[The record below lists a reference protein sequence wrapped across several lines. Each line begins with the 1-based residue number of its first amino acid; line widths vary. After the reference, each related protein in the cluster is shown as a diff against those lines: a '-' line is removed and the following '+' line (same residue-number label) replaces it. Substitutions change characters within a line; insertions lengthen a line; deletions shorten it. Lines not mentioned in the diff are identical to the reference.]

1 KAPRTL
7 NLKELVVHFVDHRF
21 EVTTR
26 RIQFDLARAEERA
39 HIVEGLIKAV
49 QNIDEVVKIIRASE
63 SVEDAQERLIKRFAF
78 SELQAKA
85 ILDMRLSRLVAL
97 EIQKLEEEYEAL
109 KKTIAE
115 LKDLLAHPEKIYGL
129 IKDELTEI
137 AKVHGNDRRT
147 EIVAE
152 AVEMLEA
159 EDYIQKANVVITL
172 TKSGYMKRTPATTY
186 RQQGRGGVGVKG
198 VATTGDEDV
207 VSMIFTATTH
217 DLILFITNKGKA
229 YYFKSHEIPES
240 SRTAKGT
247 HIKMIL
253 AFGAG
258 EEIQSAFVFG
268 NFEEAKDIFMVT
280 TGGVGKKCQIADF
293 INAKKRGIQAI
304 SLRDNDT
311 LVGALEVGAGDE
323 IMITSRQG
331 MAVRTNA
338 DEFREMGRAA
348 GGVRAMTLESGDE
361 VVGLDR
367 VTKDRHLLV
376 VSEKGYG
383 KKISFDE
390 FTPAH
395 RGGKGVIY
403 MKTSDK
409 TGEIA
414 TIRSVS
420 AGENI
425 LLITSSGNIIRVN
438 SDEINLLGRPAM
450 GVRLVNV
457 QEPDIVVDAA
467 VIRALDEG

>member
-1 KAPRTL
+1 M
-7 NLKELVVHFVDHRF
+7 
-21 EVTTR
+21 
-26 RIQFDLARAEERA
+26 
-39 HIVEGLIKAV
+39 
-49 QNIDEVVKIIRASE
+49 
-63 SVEDAQERLIKRFAF
+63 EDAQERLIKRFAF

-97 EIQKLEEEYEAL
+97 EIQKLEEEYQSL
-109 KKTIAE
+109 KKLIAE
-115 LKDLLAHPEKIYGL
+115 LKDLLAHPEKIYKM
-129 IKDELTEI
+129 IQDELTEI

-152 AVEMLEA
+152 AVTVLEA

-172 TKSGYMKRTPATTY
+172 TKSGYMKRTPANTY

-198 VATTGDEDV
+198 VTTSGDEDL
-207 VSMIFTATTH
+207 VSMLFTATTH
-217 DLILFITNKGKA
+217 DLILFITNKGRSF
-229 YYFKSHEIPES
+229 YIKSHEIPES

-258 EEIQSAFVFG
+258 EEIASAFVFN

-280 TGGVGKKCQIADF
+280 RAGVGKKCAIADF

-304 SLRDNDT
+304 NLRDNDT
-311 LVGALEVGAGDE
+311 LVGALEVREGNE

-331 MAVRTNA
+331 LAVRTNEN
-338 DEFREMGRAA
+338 EFREMGRAA

-361 VVGLDR
+361 VVGLD
-367 VTKDRHLLV
+367 VVNADRELLV

-383 KKISFDE
+383 KKIAFEE
-390 FTPAH
+390 FTTAH

-414 TIRSVS
+414 AIRSVS
-420 AGENI
+420 KGEGI

-438 SDEINLLGRPAM
+438 SDDISLLGRPAM

-467 VIRALDEG
+467 VIRAIGDAKDDGKEEPKEDKGK